1 MAQITVEEFRN
12 FFKYYRGEE
21 HQQNAIEILYDELKK
36 KTKESDS
43 LWIETYRNKPDENKN
58 DNNIVL
64 DVEYQSQL
72 DNASGYGGR
81 ECFSSS
87 CAMVAMYYGKV
98 KNDDHYNIVR
108 SKYGDTTDAQAQV
121 HALRELGLEANFITN
136 ATTNDLKHQ
145 MKIGRPTPCGW
156 LHVGNVND
164 PRGGGHYSVCVGMS
178 DEDEQWIHH
187 DPNGEADLV
196 FGGYLNHTDGAY
208 VKYSYKNWNPRWC
221 VEGEGSGWM
230 MDIWD
235 AGLGKH

>member
-36 KTKESDS
+36 KTKENDS

-196 FGGYLNHTDGAY
+196 FGGYINHTDGAY

>member
-64 DVEYQSQL
+64 DVKYQSQL